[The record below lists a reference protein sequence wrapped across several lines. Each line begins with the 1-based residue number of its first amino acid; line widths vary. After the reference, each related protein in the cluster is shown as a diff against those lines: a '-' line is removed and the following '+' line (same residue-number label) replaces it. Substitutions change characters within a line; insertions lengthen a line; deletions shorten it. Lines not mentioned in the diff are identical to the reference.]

1 MQSFPANPALEGNR
15 LAQVAKHKFTVQ
27 AAYMNPQVVDVA
39 LMGKLVG
46 PQFDDDLNL
55 FRLGSYFVLDATL
68 SRRLGEAAEASLAVE
83 NLFNREYPVRSNP
96 ASIGTPLLIQGGI
109 RFQIRGR

>member
-1 MQSFPANPALEGNR
+1 MS
-15 LAQVAKHKFTVQ
+15 HS
-27 AAYMNPQVVDVA
+27 NPQAVDVA
-39 LMGKLVG
+39 LTGELVG

-55 FRLGSYFVLDATL
+55 FRLGSYFVVDATL
-68 SRRLGEAAEASLAVE
+68 SRRLGEATEAFLAVE

-109 RFQIRGR
+109 RFQILGK